1 MELGIRYEVYKII
14 SRTAI
19 VIYAKVYLGFTDIT
33 TALTADRLLFSSK
46 THLKSFLSSL
56 PGFMGMMREYRP
68 SWVIDQI
75 RSKAAYLYPGCNYPS
90 GPANLRPWNREK
102 PPLII
107 WNHRWEFDKRPENFF
122 AAIEAVLSLGYEFR
136 LALLGENYEVV
147 PEPFLTAREK
157 LGNRVVQYGYE
168 PSKKKYR
175 EWLRQGVIVVS
186 AAIQENFGISLLEAI
201 RHGCYPLLPNNLVY
215 PELIPQEHH
224 DDCLYSSREELVE
237 KLCLILTNPGQHLD
251 KSEDL
256 AGHMEQ
262 YSWEL
267 VIDKY
272 DNELDLLA
280 GVKSKSK

>member
-1 MELGIRYEVYKII
+1 MYKII

-136 LALLGENYEVV
+136 LALLGENFEVV

-215 PELIPQEHH
+215 PELIPPEHH
-224 DDCLYSSREELVE
+224 DDCLYSSQEELVE

-251 KSEDL
+251 KREDL
-256 AGHMEQ
+256 AGHMER

-272 DNELDLLA
+272 DNELDLL
-280 GVKSKSK
+280 GRVRSKSKEV